1 MSYLKIKYCPQI
13 LKESIKSLALI
24 DEIEELEEEN
34 FKNNEIE
41 ELEEENNENNEI

>member
-24 DEIEELEEEN
+24 DEIEELEDEN
-34 FKNNEIE
+34 YENNEIE
-41 ELEEENNENNEI
+41 EFEEEKYEI